1 MGYIID
7 ILLGEI
13 SERISEIRGEELTW
27 SEIDSKLFTACWN
40 KANKEKEQK
49 RPTKSATEL
58 WENITPDDTE
68 YYKSNINLY
77 PFHNQLLQALKDLGL
92 QCKDWRIMIAAKAM
106 RNVDVYWGVEPS
118 NFVEIAARFS

>member
-7 ILLGEI
+7 IIQGGI

-27 SEIDSKLFTACWN
+27 SEINSKLFTECCN
-40 KANKEKEQK
+40 KANKAKEQK

-58 WENITPDDTE
+58 WKSITPDDAE

-77 PFHNQLLQALKDLGL
+77 PFHNQLLQVLKDLGL
-92 QCKDWRIMIAAKAM
+92 QCEDWRIMKTAKAM

-118 NFVEIAARFS
+118 NFC